1 MAHSR
6 PVTLLCLTSFFK
18 GTAFLEE
25 AHRLGC
31 KVLLLTREKL
41 KDREWPWESIDEVY
55 YMPDLFHLQDVL
67 HAVSYLARSQKIDRI
82 VALDDYDVMTAA
94 SLREH
99 LRIPG
104 IGETTIRYFRDK
116 LAMRQKAWEQGI
128 PVPDFVGVIYY
139 DDIRRFMEKV
149 PPPWVLKP
157 RTEAGAIGIKKVSSD
172 EEFWR
177 LVEQLGDRQSYYLL
191 EKFLPGDVYH
201 VDSIIWERQVLFAL
215 PSGYARPPMNVAHEG
230 GIFMTRT
237 LDSKTPEYR
246 SLIEL
251 NQQVL
256 QALGMVRGVTHLEY
270 IRSQE
275 DGRFYFLEA
284 AARVGGANIVEL
296 VEAASGLNLW
306 REWARI
312 EVAHARRQPYRLPET
327 RYRHAGLILCL
338 ARQEWPD
345 MSAYTDPEIVWRMK
359 KRYHAGLIVAS
370 ENATRVGELLHAYEQ
385 RFARDFLSVQP
396 PIQSVDELEE

>member
-1 MAHSR
+1 MAETRSI
-6 PVTLLCLTSFFK
+6 TLLCLTSFFK

-31 KVLLLTREKL
+31 RVLLLTREKL
-41 KDREWPWESIDEVY
+41 KEREWPWESIDEVY
-55 YMPDLFHLQDVL
+55 YMPDLFNVQDVIN
-67 HAVSYLARSQKIDRI
+67 AVSYLARSQKIDRI

-116 LAMRQKAWEQGI
+116 LAMRHQAREYGI
-128 PVPDFVGVIYY
+128 PVPDFVGVINY
-139 DDIRRFMEKV
+139 DEIRSFMKQV

-157 RTEAGAIGIKKVSSD
+157 RTEAGAIGIKKVSSE

-177 LVEQLGDRQSYYLL
+177 LVERLGDRQSYYLL

-201 VDSIIWERQVLFAL
+201 VDSIIWERTVQFAL

-230 GIFMTRT
+230 GIFITRT
-237 LDSKTPEYR
+237 LKPKSPEFKA
-246 SLIEL
+246 LIQL
-251 NQQVL
+251 NEKVL
-256 QALGMVRGVTHLEY
+256 EALGMVRGVTHLEY
-270 IRSQE
+270 IRSRE

-312 EVAHARRQPYRLPET
+312 EVANARGEAYQLPQAVQ
-327 RYRHAGLILCL
+327 RHAGLILCL

-345 MSAYTDPEIVWRMK
+345 TSAYTDPEIVWRMK

-370 ENATRVGELLHAYEQ
+370 DNYDRVSELLADYEQ
-385 RFARDFLSVQP
+385 RFARDFLAVQP
-396 PIQSVDELEE
+396 PVESVDQMDE